1 MDKIKKKE
9 NEVGNQL
16 SDFEIIKELGK
27 GSYGTVYKVKSLLN
41 SNVYVMKKMEIKHLK
56 HQQQL
61 ECYREVSILKKVSH
75 QNIIQYYSSFLEE
88 EILYLIMEYAELGD
102 LYSLIKHYKKHSKY
116 FDEIDIWKI
125 SLEILSG
132 LEYLHSRKIIHRDI
146 KCLNLFIT
154 KDRHVK
160 IGDLGVS
167 TITSSIDNLHYTR
180 VGTPLYLSPEL
191 VKQKPYDYKTDIWS
205 FGCSLYHLV
214 SLEPPFIGN
223 NLIALGNN
231 IVKGIPKSLP
241 QQYSNELKAFID
253 KLLEK
258 RPENRPSAKEAID
271 MIPKDIKEKIKTNG
285 VKFYIKSKRPFS
297 SAMNKITAVNKEEIK
312 NIFSD
317 DIKKEIKNEQNN
329 LDKKIDIFNKKVYNY
344 NDKTSK
350 KNMNHILNNNHSSGN
365 FITVHNLDNNNFKN
379 IINNEKKNLNKNEI
393 KINENKKREFQSLF
407 NHDNKEKIIHRNN
420 DNFISDLKS
429 VKDNNYLNINSYKE
443 LEKSRNISI
452 YPPSSPKKQFDLSF
466 NIPSFNNQKGFNIF
480 RVRNKYSEKSL
491 LQNKYTLADRLNS
504 NNNYSCLKIFSP
516 ILNNNYFC
524 DIKKLK
530 KHNFSQKNV
539 IEPNKNKNINNLQN
553 KNNTENNLNEN
564 FGKNIKKEKYKEI
577 SHITES
583 NINFN
588 KDINNI
594 NDININN
601 TNTNNNN
608 INQKNEINKK
618 YNGNITF
625 ENGQNEQLKK
635 NDLENKR
642 DLIRINTEISKKNEK
657 EKEKITF
664 PELNTK
670 EKTINNYMK
679 KSNTNKNI
687 YPFMNQ
693 HLTNF
698 PNKANLYK
706 RLTSAHPNS
715 RSFSNNR
722 PFTSK
727 VNKNQN
733 SLRENINF
741 KNDTFSNII
750 RLNKN
755 IFYTKKIPNSN
766 SPRNFSEN
774 KNINSKNETFRPMTG
789 IKPQLNNNI
798 MNININ
804 FYNIDMNKRFLIPEI
819 NLYNPSLDNGNEKGN
834 DIEQFNEQPFIRNSK
849 IKDNIINNIDLKS
862 YKNANE
868 FLFEKIIKAF
878 KDINDNNKRLTIN
891 DLK

>member
-132 LEYLHSRKIIHRDI
+132 LEYLHSQKIIHRDI

-167 TITSSIDNLHYTR
+167 TITSGIDNLHYTR

-205 FGCSLYHLV
+205 FGCSLYHLA

-297 SAMNKITAVNKEEIK
+297 SAMNKIIAVNKEEIK

-379 IINNEKKNLNKNEI
+379 IINNENKNLNKNEI

-429 VKDNNYLNINSYKE
+429 VKDNNYLN
-443 LEKSRNISI
+443 
-452 YPPSSPKKQFDLSF
+452 
-466 NIPSFNNQKGFNIF
+466 
-480 RVRNKYSEKSL
+480 
-491 LQNKYTLADRLNS
+491 LNS
-504 NNNYSCLKIFSP
+504 
-516 ILNNNYFC
+516 
-524 DIKKLK
+524 
-530 KHNFSQKNV
+530 
-539 IEPNKNKNINNLQN
+539 
-553 KNNTENNLNEN
+553 
-564 FGKNIKKEKYKEI
+564 
-577 SHITES
+577 
-583 NINFN
+583 
-588 KDINNI
+588 
-594 NDININN
+594 
-601 TNTNNNN
+601 
-608 INQKNEINKK
+608 
-618 YNGNITF
+618 
-625 ENGQNEQLKK
+625 
-635 NDLENKR
+635 
-642 DLIRINTEISKKNEK
+642 
-657 EKEKITF
+657 
-664 PELNTK
+664 
-670 EKTINNYMK
+670 
-679 KSNTNKNI
+679 
-687 YPFMNQ
+687 
-693 HLTNF
+693 
-698 PNKANLYK
+698 
-706 RLTSAHPNS
+706 
-715 RSFSNNR
+715 
-722 PFTSK
+722 
-727 VNKNQN
+727 
-733 SLRENINF
+733 
-741 KNDTFSNII
+741 
-750 RLNKN
+750 
-755 IFYTKKIPNSN
+755 
-766 SPRNFSEN
+766 
-774 KNINSKNETFRPMTG
+774 
-789 IKPQLNNNI
+789 
-798 MNININ
+798 
-804 FYNIDMNKRFLIPEI
+804 
-819 NLYNPSLDNGNEKGN
+819 
-834 DIEQFNEQPFIRNSK
+834 
-849 IKDNIINNIDLKS
+849 
-862 YKNANE
+862 
-868 FLFEKIIKAF
+868 
-878 KDINDNNKRLTIN
+878 
-891 DLK
+891 